1 MVDADYDL
9 AERSKV
15 YKTTKTV
22 ELIEDQS
29 FYRVI
34 SADAKAAHGG
44 NTHAAVIDE
53 LHTQPDRELCDVL
66 QTSMGSR
73 RNPLFLSIT
82 TADYD
87 RPSVCNEK
95 LRYARR
101 VRDDEL
107 DDPTF
112 LPVIYETLVEEDWTD
127 PAVWRKANPNFEV
140 SLYGEFLERE
150 FAKAQEVPAFENTFK
165 RLYLNMTTQQEHRWL
180 PVEVWD
186 EAPDLLPEHLRG
198 PCWCGLDLASTTDVT
213 AAVVVFDCGDGTVA
227 VLPRFWVPGDMAHK
241 RERRDKVPYVDW
253 HKRGLLTL
261 TEGNVIDYDV
271 VRADLRELQKQ
282 YGFREVIIDRWNA
295 TQMALDLKRDGM
307 EPILCAQT
315 YSSLNEPSKRFE
327 KLVLGRQL
335 RHGGNAVLRW
345 MLGNV
350 AVETDSL
357 GNIRPD
363 RKKSTEKIDG
373 ICALIMGLIK
383 LDAGAPAPSIATRI
397 M

>member
-1 MVDADYDL
+1 M
-9 AERSKV
+9 
-15 YKTTKTV
+15 
-22 ELIEDQS
+22 
-29 FYRVI
+29 
-34 SADAKAAHGG
+34 
-44 NTHAAVIDE
+44 
-53 LHTQPDRELCDVL
+53 
-66 QTSMGSR
+66 
-73 RNPLFLSIT
+73 
-82 TADYD
+82 
-87 RPSVCNEK
+87 
-95 LRYARR
+95 
-101 VRDDEL
+101 
-107 DDPTF
+107 
-112 LPVIYETLVEEDWTD
+112 
-127 PAVWRKANPNFEV
+127 
-140 SLYGEFLERE
+140 
-150 FAKAQEVPAFENTFK
+150 PAFENTFK

-335 RHGGNAVLRW
+335 RHGGNPALRW
-345 MLGNV
+345 MMDNLMVSEDSNGNV
-350 AVETDSL
+350 KP
-357 GNIRPD
+357 N
-363 RKKSTEKIDG
+363 KQKSTEKIDG
-373 ICALIMGLIK
+373 MVALIMAVDMWLRAEDGE
-383 LDAGAPAPSIATRI
+383 SVYETRGI
-397 M
+397 ISL